1 MVSRGERP
9 EACAP
14 FLGSLELLRN
24 VHLALPALGAN
35 RQGKPS
41 SSIRL
46 SGFIRSGGSVGVQ
59 SSERSMGMGSFSCSP
74 TYAANLSL
82 SNLEYPFSSIAQIKR
97 RHIFHL
103 AKGILR
109 AHARAGGEV
118 EVARASCSGDA
129 GKESGATLQDV
140 AAFRVGEH
148 AT

>member
-1 MVSRGERP
+1 MPGQH
-9 EACAP
+9 EAAK
-14 FLGSLELLRN
+14 
-24 VHLALPALGAN
+24 V
-35 RQGKPS
+35 
-41 SSIRL
+41 
-46 SGFIRSGGSVGVQ
+46 
-59 SSERSMGMGSFSCSP
+59 
-74 TYAANLSL
+74 
-82 SNLEYPFSSIAQIKR
+82 AQIKR

-109 AHARAGGEV
+109 AHARASGEV